1 MKKNDILILLAQDC
15 PDITL
20 TWCWGDFELQ
30 INMTDKYT
38 YFLANCK
45 DMKIIEEGDV
55 TDIKAIQRIIK
66 NGPNQR

>member
-20 TWCWGDFELQ
+20 TWDWGDFELQ
-30 INMTDKYT
+30 ISMTDKYT
-38 YFLANCK
+38 YFLANVP

-55 TDIKAIQRIIK
+55 TDIKAIQRIIYEF
-66 NGPNQR
+66 N